1 MGVFE
6 IISPIL
12 ILVLLGVALARWHF
26 LGAQFM
32 GDLNRLTFWVA
43 LPVTL
48 FRATAVSGDPGPE
61 AGGIYCLVLC
71 ATLLAAMAGWLASS
85 FIGLP
90 LSSRGTVAQS
100 AFRGNLA
107 YIGLPLL
114 SYAFQN
120 KPAGSAYFATA
131 VVTMAFLTATYNVL
145 AVIVLQA
152 SRHQLSWESLKPG
165 FRAIITNPLLI
176 SCAAGLLFHAAH
188 LKLPVFID
196 RTLETLGSAAVP
208 MALLCIGGA
217 IAFIELGKNTKGM
230 AVAVMLKL
238 AILPA
243 IVFLIGKLIGF
254 DLASLRIAMV
264 FSSCPTAAASFVMA
278 RQMEGDE
285 SVASG
290 SIVLS
295 TIFSIISLPLAL
307 LLTEP

>member
-12 ILVLLGVALARWHF
+12 ILVLLGVALARWNF
-26 LGAQFM
+26 LGAAFM

-43 LPVTL
+43 LPVAL

-61 AGGIYCLVLC
+61 AGGIYCVVLC

-90 LSSRGTVAQS
+90 LSSHGTVAQS

-114 SYAFQN
+114 SSAFQN
-120 KPAGSAYFATA
+120 KPAGSAYFATT
-131 VVTMAFLTATYNVL
+131 VVTMAALTATYNVL

-152 SRHQLSWESLKPG
+152 SRHQLYWGSLKPSLH
-165 FRAIITNPLLI
+165 AIITNPLLI
-176 SCAAGLLFHAAH
+176 AFGGGLLFHAAH
-188 LKLPVFID
+188 LKLPPFID
-196 RTLETLGSAAVP
+196 RTLETLGSSAVP

-217 IAFIELGKNTKGM
+217 IAFIKLGKNTKGM
-230 AVAVMLKL
+230 AAAVILKL

-243 IVFLIGKLIGF
+243 MVFLTGKLMGF

-264 FSSCPTAAASFVMA
+264 FAACPTAASSFVMA
-278 RQMEGDE
+278 RQMDGDE

-295 TIFSIISLPLAL
+295 TIFSVISLPVAL
-307 LLTEP
+307 LITAP

>member
-6 IISPIL
+6 IIAPIL

-26 LGAQFM
+26 LGGQFM

-43 LPVTL
+43 LPVAL

-61 AGGIYCLVLC
+61 TGGIYCVVLC
-71 ATLLAAMAGWLASS
+71 ATLLAAMAGWMASS
-85 FIGLP
+85 MIGLP
-90 LSSRGTVAQS
+90 LSSHGTVAQS

-120 KPAGSAYFATA
+120 KPAGSAHFATA
-131 VVTMAFLTATYNVL
+131 VLTMASLTATYNVL

-165 FRAIITNPLLI
+165 FRSIVTNPLLI
-176 SCAAGLLFHAAH
+176 ACGCGLLFHAAH
-188 LKLPVFID
+188 LRLPAFMD
-196 RTLETLGSAAVP
+196 RTLETLGAAAVP

-217 IAFIELGKNTKGM
+217 IAFIKLGKNTTGM
-230 AVAVMLKL
+230 TAAVVLKL

-243 IVFLIGKLIGF
+243 MVFVIGKLMGF
-254 DLASLRIAMV
+254 DMASLRIAMV
-264 FSSCPTAAASFVMA
+264 FAACPTAAASFVMA
-278 RQMEGDE
+278 RQMDGDE

-295 TIFSIISLPLAL
+295 TIFSAISLPLAL
-307 LLTEP
+307 FLTAI